1 MSNPVSP
8 SSRHGSGHPP
18 TPPNPSPM
26 GFDWVDSVEK
36 LAASTILNAP
46 KTPPRRPSSSRF
58 REGSNRRRRH
68 APRRVPVEAVG
79 ATVLRGFAALS
90 STANPPRASF
100 SMPPSAQSQG
110 IDPPHDGLK
119 PPARPDA
126 PGLDL
131 AGKIAVASSPPR
143 PNSKFAGPKFKK
155 ERMSGHA
162 SRRDGPSRVFHMVF
176 APAACRVAL
185 ECALLVVFSLLRP
198 TFALFQRR
206 PDRATDRLPRSS
218 ARDTRRRQPASE
230 RRHALLGL
238 CARDGARAIDEGARR
253 AAPLGLMGGSGAA

>member
-119 PPARPDA
+119 PPGRPDA

-131 AGKIAVASSPPR
+131 AGKIAGGVVAASPEFKVCRPKVQERAHVRARFSAGWPKPRVPYGFRAGGLSCGVGVCTSCRFLIAPPDACIVSKAPGSS
-143 PNSKFAGPKFKK
+143 
-155 ERMSGHA
+155 
-162 SRRDGPSRVFHMVF
+162 D
-176 APAACRVAL
+176 
-185 ECALLVVFSLLRP
+185 RP
-198 TFALFQRR
+198 TPSIQR
-206 PDRATDRLPRSS
+206 A
-218 ARDTRRRQPASE
+218 
-230 RRHALLGL
+230 
-238 CARDGARAIDEGARR
+238 
-253 AAPLGLMGGSGAA
+253 